1 MSQALKE
8 HALRRAAKQNADLNE
23 MIDSSLNDDQEGYL
37 YAQALQILNDG
48 NKSPLD
54 QCHIDAIIEVNRKEF
69 LYGN

>member
-8 HALRRAAKQNADLNE
+8 LAIGLGHDLDD
-23 MIDSSLNDDQEGYL
+23 MINDDAEGYL

-48 NKSPLD
+48 NNSPLD

-69 LYGN
+69 IYGN